1 MSEHGFPRVLVL
13 RVKEDELLVRER
25 VIVVGHVLAD
35 PRSSGGPFDP
45 TAGTLDGRRGHGR
58 VPVGA
63 ADVAD
68 VLLLLRASNVVL
80 ERHQVSPAIR
90 TDLESDKPEEVLLF
104 SGW

>member
-13 RVKEDELLVRER
+13 RVKKDELLVRER
-25 VIVVGHVLAD
+25 VTVVHHVLAD
-35 PRSSGGPFDP
+35 LLVLQEDVSIPLL
-45 TAGTLDGRRGHGR
+45 ALLDGRRGHGR

-80 ERHQVSPAIR
+80 ERHQVSQSR
-90 TDLESDKPEEVLLF
+90 SLHNGSRGTDL
-104 SGW
+104 